1 MTPPICVR
9 TQMLQRAARLVSG
22 THNEEAWYL
31 IGLFQQ
37 SQPTAFLHICH
48 RILASFLELT
58 HDHFDNGWP
67 IKSRL
72 HARTLSG
79 TASNTQE
86 RHRIGR
92 GKSVSVDPFFDCD
105 SLCMNYEVNPA
116 FDKLLSYDHTI
127 LPTWPGYYSPDLT
140 LAWPPA
146 QCSPAFVDSTAA
158 TAKTQSGLGKLKTM
172 AARRLFKQLL
182 PSKPHA
188 PTCFANNS
196 PIGVGGK
203 SHVKDTRMKV
213 PPADVFE
220 TAGTMTPQS
229 MESSAARPRP
239 TPLSSNTWNRSTI
252 TSRRPVVR
260 TIVSLMG
267 PDNLD
272 SVICRCLIEY
282 MLENQ
287 SICSTEGLFRI
298 PGNSQR
304 IRDLWFQLQHHLQA
318 PYIRMPQP
326 DPDSSV
332 CDQTD
337 CWDVCSILDAYS
349 PHDVTSLLLRC
360 LTSCSQSLDTSKQ
373 YPFHPI
379 LDDTNNSG
387 CTSGGSAGS
396 YGHPGGLIPTQTS
409 ELCFLA
415 TRLQYALDHR
425 GQSVSPD
432 SPEDWM
438 HILCRSRQL
447 LTYRIVLQFLLPV
460 PERSI
465 LMGLLQVFRRVACA
479 SATSLMSAE
488 CLARCTA
495 VAVFGSPTVNNT
507 AEQLSNSDP
516 DGNPLRWRI
525 DTLTNLIQ
533 MFDQLD
539 ELPAVVYLAVRNRL
553 RSHFGHSPIQKLPY
567 TPVCSQW
574 SVGVVRDT
582 KRGRYQS
589 AYGFQTAAASLL
601 DLDSPQS
608 PSHRN
613 AVTPTGP
620 SVLLRT
626 NASRISLHRAQS
638 SLETHVS
645 RVPQSSRTQTAEP
658 FKFWRRQKV
667 STNLQSQRL
676 GFNNRLTKVRSASVL
691 KHSSLVTS
699 TGKEPKR

>member
-1 MTPPICVR
+1 MTPPICIR

-22 THNEEAWYL
+22 THSEEAWYL

-72 HARTLSG
+72 HTRAVSG
-79 TASNTQE
+79 TPSNTQE
-86 RHRIGR
+86 RRRIGR
-92 GKSVSVDPFFDCD
+92 EKLAQVDSVFDCD
-105 SLCMNYEVNPA
+105 SCNCMNYEMNPA
-116 FDKLLSYDHTI
+116 FDKLLSYPHTT
-127 LPTWPGYYSPDLT
+127 LPTCPGYCNPDLT
-140 LAWPPA
+140 LAWPPT
-146 QCSPAFVDSTAA
+146 QCSPALLDPRTT
-158 TAKTQSGLGKLKTM
+158 TAKPQSGLGKLKTM

-196 PIGVGGK
+196 HTEVGGK
-203 SHVKDTRMKV
+203 SHVKGTRMELT
-213 PPADVFE
+213 PADVFE
-220 TAGTMTPQS
+220 TTSTMTPQS
-229 MESSAARPRP
+229 LESPAAGP
-239 TPLSSNTWNRSTI
+239 TPLSSNTWNRSTVA
-252 TSRRPVVR
+252 SCRPVVR

-272 SVICRCLIEY
+272 SIICRCLIEY
-282 MLENQ
+282 MLENP

-304 IRDLWFQLQHHLQA
+304 IRDLWFQLQNHLQA

-332 CDQTD
+332 CEQTD

-379 LDDTNNSG
+379 SEETSSSG
-387 CTSGGSAGS
+387 CTSGGAVGS
-396 YGHPGGLIPTQTS
+396 NCHPGGLIPTQTS

-415 TRLQYALDHR
+415 TRLQYALDRR
-425 GQSVSPD
+425 GQSVTAD
-432 SPEDWM
+432 SSEDWM

-447 LTYRIVLQFLLPV
+447 LTYRIVLQFLLPI

-465 LMGLLQVFRRVACA
+465 LMGLLQVFRQVTSA

-495 VAVFGSPTVNNT
+495 VAVFGSPTMYNT

-553 RSHFGHSPIQKLPY
+553 RSHFGHSPIQKLPH
-567 TPVCSQW
+567 TPICSQW
-574 SVGVVRDT
+574 SVGIMRDT
-582 KRGRYQS
+582 KRRCYQS
-589 AYGFQTAAASLL
+589 TYGIQTAAASLS
-601 DLDSPQS
+601 DLDSPKT
-608 PSHRN
+608 PSYGN
-613 AVTPTGP
+613 AVKLSGP

-645 RVPQSSRTQTAEP
+645 HVSRSSQPQTAEP

-676 GFNNRLTKVRSASVL
+676 GFSNRLTKVRSASVL